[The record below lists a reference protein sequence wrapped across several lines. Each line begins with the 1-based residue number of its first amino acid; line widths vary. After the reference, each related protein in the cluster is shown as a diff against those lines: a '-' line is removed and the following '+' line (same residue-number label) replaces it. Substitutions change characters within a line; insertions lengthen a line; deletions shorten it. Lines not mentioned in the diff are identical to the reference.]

1 MKKYHFDFLE
11 KIRYTAELLRIQL
24 ILEGKLDDFKKKHP
38 AVDVMDQELIVNNLV
53 SIYTWLVGLFEQK
66 EMILHHNFNLQKLVL
81 ELRIKNINLE
91 EQLKISNLQNSF

>member
-24 ILEGKLDDFKKKHP
+24 ILEGKLDDFKKKNP
-38 AVDVMDQELIVNNLV
+38 KVDTQDQEIIVNNLV

-66 EMILHHNFNLQKLVL
+66 EMILQHNFNLQKLVL

>member
-11 KIRYTAELLRIQL
+11 KIRYTSELLRIQL

-38 AVDVMDQELIVNNLV
+38 AVDVMDQEIIVNNLV

-66 EMILHHNFNLQKLVL
+66 EMILQHNFNLQKLVL

-91 EQLKISNLQNSF
+91 EQLRIINLQNSF

>member
-24 ILEGKLDDFKKKHP
+24 ILEGKLDDFKKKNP
-38 AVDVMDQELIVNNLV
+38 KVDVMDQEIIVNNLV

-66 EMILHHNFNLQKLVL
+66 EMILQHNFNLQKLVL

-91 EQLKISNLQNSF
+91 EQLRIINLQNTF

>member
-24 ILEGKLDDFKKKHP
+24 ILEGKLDDFKKKNP
-38 AVDVMDQELIVNNLV
+38 KVDTQDQEIIVNNLV

-66 EMILHHNFNLQKLVL
+66 EMILQHNFNLQKLVL

-91 EQLKISNLQNSF
+91 EQLRIINLQNTF